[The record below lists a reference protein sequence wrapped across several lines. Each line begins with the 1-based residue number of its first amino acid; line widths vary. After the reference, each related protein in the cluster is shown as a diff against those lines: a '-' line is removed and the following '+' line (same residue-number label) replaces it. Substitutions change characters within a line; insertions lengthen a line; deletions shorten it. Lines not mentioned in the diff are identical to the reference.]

1 VHRDL
6 KTRLSAVARHARSR
20 VVRAHLVAFV
30 ATESLKA
37 KPHER
42 LLGSSEVVES
52 VLGKFKHVERDQAKG
67 GFTGLVLSLAAMV
80 STTTLEVVQ
89 QALAPVPTQKVLT
102 WCHQT
107 LGQSVQ
113 GKRKKALLPAVKTEQ
128 KWDQCRAVG

>member
-1 VHRDL
+1 
-6 KTRLSAVARHARSR
+6 
-20 VVRAHLVAFV
+20 VAFV

-52 VLGKFKHVERDQAKG
+52 VLGNFKHVEGDQAKG

-89 QALAPVPTQKVLT
+89 QALATVPTQKVLT
-102 WCHQT
+102 WCKQT
-107 LGQSVQ
+107 LGTSVQ
-113 GKRKKALLPAVKTEQ
+113 GQRKKALVAAVKREQ
-128 KWDQCRAVG
+128 KWDQFRAVG